1 MKKLISAILC
11 FTALCAFAGCKTKT
25 LLPDAMPLPTPTA
38 TADPFESGK
47 ISDGIF
53 VSKYANIK
61 ITPPSGEWTFASDEE
76 ILKLMNIALESD
88 ILTDELKKTAALI
101 KQRTVYDCV
110 LKKDN
115 GSNLIV
121 MYENLQGTEE
131 IDGRAYLELAKT
143 QFASLGV
150 GTAGNITEELL
161 AGENYYR
168 LDTVTEYSGVTMD
181 QTYLCQ
187 KIDSRVLII
196 ILTGVP
202 ADGKE
207 INSMI
212 SMISAQ

>member
-11 FTALCAFAGCKTKT
+11 FTALCACAGCKTKT
-25 LLPDAMPLPTPTA
+25 LLPDAMPIPTPTA

-110 LKKDN
+110 LKKDS

-131 IDGRAYLELAKT
+131 IDGRAYLESVKK
-143 QFASLGV
+143 QFISLGT
-150 GTAGNITEELL
+150 GTAGNVTEELL

-181 QTYLCQ
+181 QTYLCR

>member
-131 IDGRAYLELAKT
+131 IDGREYLESVKT

-150 GTAGNITEELL
+150 GTAGNITEETL

-181 QTYLCQ
+181 QTYFCRKLD
-187 KIDSRVLII
+187 KRVLII

>member
-25 LLPDAMPLPTPTA
+25 LLPDAMPFPTPTA
-38 TADPFESGK
+38 TTDPFESGK

-110 LKKDN
+110 LKKDS

-131 IDGRAYLELAKT
+131 IDGRAYLESVKK
-143 QFASLGV
+143 QFISLGT
-150 GTAGNITEELL
+150 GTAGNVTEELL

-181 QTYLCQ
+181 QTYLCR

>member
-25 LLPDAMPLPTPTA
+25 LLPDAMPFPTPTA
-38 TADPFESGK
+38 TTDPFESGK

-131 IDGRAYLELAKT
+131 IDGRAYLESVKK
-143 QFASLGV
+143 QFISLGT
-150 GTAGNITEELL
+150 GTAGNVTEELL

-181 QTYLCQ
+181 QTYLCR

>member
-110 LKKDN
+110 LKKDS

-131 IDGRAYLELAKT
+131 IDGRAYLESVKK
-143 QFASLGV
+143 QFISLGT
-150 GTAGNITEELL
+150 GTAGNVTEELL

-181 QTYLCQ
+181 QTYLCR

>member
-11 FTALCAFAGCKTKT
+11 FTALCACAGCKTKT
-25 LLPDAMPLPTPTA
+25 LLPDAMPIPTPTA

-131 IDGRAYLELAKT
+131 IDGRAYLESVKK
-143 QFASLGV
+143 QFISLGT
-150 GTAGNITEELL
+150 GTAGNVTEELL

-181 QTYLCQ
+181 QTYLCR

-202 ADGKE
+202 ADGKG

>member
-25 LLPDAMPLPTPTA
+25 LLPDAMPLPTSTA

-181 QTYLCQ
+181 QTYLCR

>member
-1 MKKLISAILC
+1 
-11 FTALCAFAGCKTKT
+11 
-25 LLPDAMPLPTPTA
+25 
-38 TADPFESGK
+38 
-47 ISDGIF
+47 
-53 VSKYANIK
+53 
-61 ITPPSGEWTFASDEE
+61 
-76 ILKLMNIALESD
+76 MNIALESD

-131 IDGRAYLELAKT
+131 IDGRAYLESVKT
-143 QFASLGV
+143 QFASFGV

-181 QTYLCQ
+181 QTYLCR

>member
-1 MKKLISAILC
+1 MKKLISIVLC
-11 FTALCAFAGCKTKT
+11 AAALCAFAGCKTKT
-25 LLPDAMPLPTPTA
+25 LLPDAIPLSTPTA
-38 TADPFESGK
+38 TADPFVSGE
-47 ISDGIF
+47 ISNGVF
-53 VSKYANIK
+53 TSKYSGIK
-61 ITPPSGEWTFASDEE
+61 ITPPSQEWRFASEEE

-131 IDGRAYLELAKT
+131 IDGRAYLESVKT

-150 GTAGNITEELL
+150 GTAGNITEETL

-168 LDTVTEYSGVTMD
+168 LNTVAEYSGVTMD
-181 QTYLCQ
+181 QTYLCR
-187 KIDSRVLII
+187 KIDSRMLII

-202 ADGKE
+202 ADGKA

>member
-38 TADPFESGK
+38 TADPLESGK

-110 LKKDN
+110 LKKDS

-131 IDGRAYLELAKT
+131 IDGRAYLESVKK
-143 QFASLGV
+143 QFISLGT
-150 GTAGNITEELL
+150 GTAGNVTEELL

-181 QTYLCQ
+181 QTYLCR

>member
-181 QTYLCQ
+181 QTYLCR

>member
-110 LKKDN
+110 LKKDS

-121 MYENLQGTEE
+121 MYENLDGTDD
-131 IDGRAYLELAKT
+131 IDGRAYLESAKT

-181 QTYLCQ
+181 QTYLCR

>member
-88 ILTDELKKTAALI
+88 ILTDESI
-101 KQRTVYDCV
+101 
-110 LKKDN
+110 
-115 GSNLIV
+115 
-121 MYENLQGTEE
+121 
-131 IDGRAYLELAKT
+131 
-143 QFASLGV
+143 SLP
-150 GTAGNITEELL
+150 E
-161 AGENYYR
+161 
-168 LDTVTEYSGVTMD
+168 
-181 QTYLCQ
+181 
-187 KIDSRVLII
+187 
-196 ILTGVP
+196 P
-202 ADGKE
+202 PP
-207 INSMI
+207 
-212 SMISAQ
+212 

>member
-38 TADPFESGK
+38 TTDPFESGK

-101 KQRTVYDCV
+101 KQRIVYDCV

-131 IDGRAYLELAKT
+131 IDGREYLESVKK
-143 QFASLGV
+143 QFISLGT
-150 GTAGNITEELL
+150 GTAGNVTKETL
-161 AGENYYR
+161 AGKSYYR
-168 LDTVTEYSGVTMD
+168 LNTVTEYSGVTMD
-181 QTYLCQ
+181 QTYLCR

>member
-101 KQRTVYDCV
+101 KQHTVYDCV

-181 QTYLCQ
+181 QTYLCR